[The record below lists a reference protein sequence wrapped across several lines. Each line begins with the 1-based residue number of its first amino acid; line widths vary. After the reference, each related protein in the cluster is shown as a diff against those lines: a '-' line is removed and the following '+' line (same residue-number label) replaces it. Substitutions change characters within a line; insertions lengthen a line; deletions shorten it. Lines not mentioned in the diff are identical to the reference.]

1 MPFVG
6 AGQRDTRLACECST
20 QEPPAAPP
28 FDGGTRKVAD
38 KVLVVDDSQVIRGL
52 ILELL
57 EHSGFETCS
66 ACDGREALE
75 VFQREQPDLLISD
88 LHMPKMNGFELT
100 RKVRAFSDVPILILT
115 GGSGNMGD
123 DRVAAIDAGADAFLM
138 KPFSLNELRARIK
151 ELLPKPSCV

>member
-1 MPFVG
+1 M
-6 AGQRDTRLACECST
+6 
-20 QEPPAAPP
+20 
-28 FDGGTRKVAD
+28 AD
-38 KVLVVDDSQVIRGL
+38 KVLVVDDSRVIRRL

-66 ACDGREALE
+66 ARDGWEALE
-75 VFQREQPDLLISD
+75 VFQREHPDLLISD

-138 KPFSLNELRARIK
+138 KPFGLNELRVQIK
-151 ELLPKPSCV
+151 GLLPKPSCV

>member
-1 MPFVG
+1 
-6 AGQRDTRLACECST
+6 
-20 QEPPAAPP
+20 
-28 FDGGTRKVAD
+28 VAD

-115 GGSGNMGD
+115 GGQVTWATTGWLPSM
-123 DRVAAIDAGADAFLM
+123 
-138 KPFSLNELRARIK
+138 RAPTR
-151 ELLPKPSCV
+151 S

>member
-1 MPFVG
+1 M
-6 AGQRDTRLACECST
+6 
-20 QEPPAAPP
+20 
-28 FDGGTRKVAD
+28 AD
-38 KVLVVDDSQVIRGL
+38 KVLVVDDSQVIREL

-123 DRVAAIDAGADAFLM
+123 DRVAAIYVGADVFLM

>member
-1 MPFVG
+1 M
-6 AGQRDTRLACECST
+6 LN
-20 QEPPAAPP
+20 
-28 FDGGTRKVAD
+28 
-38 KVLVVDDSQVIRGL
+38 KVLVVDDSRVIRRL
-52 ILELL
+52 LVELL
-57 EHSGFETCS
+57 EISGLETCS
-66 ACDGREALE
+66 ASDGWEAIE

-138 KPFSLNELRARIK
+138 KPFGLDELRVRIK
-151 ELLPKPSCV
+151 ELLLKPSCV

>member
-1 MPFVG
+1 V
-6 AGQRDTRLACECST
+6 LN
-20 QEPPAAPP
+20 
-28 FDGGTRKVAD
+28 
-38 KVLVVDDSQVIRGL
+38 KVLVVDDSRVIRRL
-52 ILELL
+52 LVELL
-57 EHSGFETCS
+57 EISGLETCS
-66 ACDGREALE
+66 ASDGWEAIE

-138 KPFSLNELRARIK
+138 KPFGLDELRVRIK
-151 ELLPKPSCV
+151 ELLLKPSCV